1 MNRAARVKWKSM
13 DELDPAVKI
22 GVAANLA
29 RYYTTEGRG
38 LLSPLVRLLKD
49 TLGEAVEVQMA
60 GGFFSKKEIAGVA
73 FTLGEWRYML
83 QDAGGDPKSGPLS
96 AKRVRLVRGIALK
109 TEELSM
115 SDWMEEVG
123 LALEVEAQKNEA
135 THAALSKWVW

>member
-1 MNRAARVKWKSM
+1 M

-29 RYYTTEGRG
+29 HYYTNEGRG
-38 LLSPLVRLLKD
+38 LLSPLARLLQD
-49 TLGEAVEVQMA
+49 ALGEEVEIHRA
-60 GGFFSKKEIAGVA
+60 GGFFAKKEMSGLA
-73 FTLGEWRYML
+73 FTLGEWRYAL
-83 QDAGGDPKSGPLS
+83 EDAGGDPKTGPL
-96 AKRVRLVRGIALK
+96 AATRTRVVRGIALK

-135 THAALSKWVW
+135 AHAALSKWVW